1 MQYAILI
8 YGSSILLP
16 HFSPMAAGEGVS
28 MSPNSTTTG
37 LPPQRTGFIGRS
49 EEVET
54 AVRLLT
60 EPDTTLVTITGP
72 GGIGKTRIAIEA
84 ARRSSQAFPDGIGF
98 VPLEPVD
105 SPGDIVHAILS
116 ALRLELHT
124 SSEPMVENLA
134 EHLSDRALLLLLDSF
149 EHLMAG
155 AGLVSALLQS
165 TPAVRIL
172 VTSHQPLGLPGERI
186 LEVEGLACPG
196 GPEDDGA
203 ALEFFQTC
211 ARRVLPGFELT
222 WDMEPLVVGI
232 CRRVDGNPLAIE
244 LAASWLRNTSLA
256 EICLVL
262 ENDITSLATDS
273 LEMPERHRSLIRIIE
288 HSWSLL
294 AREERRTL
302 EELSVF
308 RGGFTSDAAAKVS
321 ETDRDT
327 LSALAVRSLIRREAG
342 GRYGMHEVARQY
354 GQLRLGEDRERENSV
369 RSRHATYFIALLRE
383 LEPYLEGGDKKALNQ
398 LVPDLD
404 NIRSAW
410 KWAVDTSSI
419 DLIAEGLL
427 SVYTLYTTKG
437 WYREG
442 AKLLSDALDGL
453 DRINRRDSG
462 AVLAVGRLR
471 LRLGWLEVCLG
482 NYSRAG
488 DLISES
494 LTVFSEV
501 GDRGLESA
509 ALYYLSSLS
518 LFGGDCSRADE
529 LARRSLDRAQEAG
542 DHKRMG
548 LAWMAIGNVAR
559 RRGAFVEAGE
569 CYTESLSVFER
580 TGDEGGRSVALGNLG
595 IVAYRLDEPDR
606 ALELSMQSLAIV
618 EEIGDQ
624 RLIAETCCDLGN
636 VYRKLGR
643 FEEAGNCYA
652 RSLGLNRELGI
663 RSGTAIALI
672 NVSHYEKL
680 RGNPGKAIR
689 CLEEAYDIAMNI
701 GRIPIA
707 MQTLNVRGWMD
718 IAQDNTTRARQ
729 YFIRGLR
736 LFEGPRVMPVV
747 LNLLSGIALILASEG
762 SRDRAIS
769 IIGFIMGSGCS
780 PGAPSG
786 RTLEAIAALDPPAS
800 DEEMAA
806 AILGMNEIQPSELV
820 REVLEEAD

>member
-1 MQYAILI
+1 
-8 YGSSILLP
+8 
-16 HFSPMAAGEGVS
+16 MAAGEGVS
-28 MSPNSTTTG
+28 MSPNSTSTG

-49 EEVET
+49 DEVET

-60 EPDTTLVTITGP
+60 EPDTTLVTIIGP

-84 ARRSSQAFPDGIGF
+84 ALRVSHAFPDGIGF

-105 SPGDIVHAILS
+105 SPGDIVHAIIS
-116 ALRLELHT
+116 ALRLELHS

-134 EHLSDRALLLLLDSF
+134 EHLSNRTFLLLLDSF

-155 AGLVSALLQS
+155 TGMVNSLLQS
-165 TPAVRIL
+165 SPAVRIL

-186 LEVEGLACPG
+186 LEVEGLSSPG

-222 WDMEPLVVGI
+222 WDMKPLVVGI

-262 ENDITSLATDS
+262 ENDIALLATDS
-273 LEMPERHRSLIRIIE
+273 LEVPERHRSLTRVIE
-288 HSWSLL
+288 HSWRLL
-294 AREERRTL
+294 AREERRML
-302 EELSVF
+302 EDLSVF
-308 RGGFTSDAAAKVS
+308 RGGFTSDAATRIS
-321 ETDRDT
+321 EADMDM
-327 LSALAVRSLIRREAG
+327 LSALAARSLIRREAG
-342 GRYGMHEVARQY
+342 GRYGMHETARQY
-354 GQLRLGEDRERENSV
+354 GQLRLAEDREREQSV
-369 RSRHATYFIALLRE
+369 RSRHAAYFTALMHD
-383 LEPYLEGGDKKALNQ
+383 LEPELEGGRKRSLDR

-419 DLIAEGLL
+419 DLIADGLRA
-427 SVYTLYTTKG
+427 VYTLYTTKG

-442 AKLLSDALDGL
+442 VKLLSDALYGL
-453 DRINRRDSG
+453 DTIKRRDSG
-462 AVLAVGRLR
+462 AVLAMGRLK
-471 LRLGWLEVCLG
+471 LKLGWLEVCLG
-482 NYSRAG
+482 NYARAG

-494 LTVFSEV
+494 LTVFREV

-509 ALYYLSSLS
+509 ALYYLSSIS
-518 LFGGDCSRADE
+518 LFSGDCSRADE
-529 LARRSLDRAQEAG
+529 LARRSLDRAQEAA
-542 DHKRMG
+542 DDKRIG
-548 LAWMAIGNVAR
+548 LAWMVMGNVAR
-559 RRGAFVEAGE
+559 RRGAFADAGE
-569 CYTESLSVFER
+569 FYTESMAVFER
-580 TGDEGGRSVALGNLG
+580 TGDEGGMSVALGNLG
-595 IVAYRLDEPDR
+595 IVAYRLNQLDR
-606 ALELSMQSLAIV
+606 ALELSRQSLAIV

-652 RSLGLNRELGI
+652 RSLSLNRELGI

-672 NVSHYEKL
+672 NVSHYENL
-680 RGNPGKAIR
+680 RGNPNKAVR
-689 CLEEAYDIAMNI
+689 CLEEAHDIAMDL

-729 YFIRGLR
+729 YFIKGLR
-736 LFEGPRVMPVV
+736 LFEGPRVIPVV
-747 LNLLSGIALILASEG
+747 LNLLSGIALIQASEG
-762 SRDRAIS
+762 SRDRAIG

-780 PGAPSG
+780 PDTPSG
-786 RTLEAIAALDPPAS
+786 RTREAIASLVPAAS
-800 DEEMAA
+800 DEEMAQ
-806 AILGMNEIQPSELV
+806 AILAADGMPPSEMV
-820 REVLEEAD
+820 ESVLAME